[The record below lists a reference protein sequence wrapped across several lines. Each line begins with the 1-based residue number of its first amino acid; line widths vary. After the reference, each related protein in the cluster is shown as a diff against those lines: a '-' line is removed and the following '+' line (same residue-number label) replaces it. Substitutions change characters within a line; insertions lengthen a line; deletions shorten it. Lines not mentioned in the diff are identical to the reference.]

1 MSCASDTGRYEVRL
15 EGHLDQRWS
24 TWFGGLTLCHDADGT
39 TVLRSDAMDQ
49 PALHG
54 LLTTVRDLG
63 AVLISVRT
71 VDDGR

>member
-1 MSCASDTGRYEVRL
+1 MSRAAATGRYEVRL
-15 EGHLDQRWS
+15 EGHLDDRWS
-24 TWFGGLTLCHDADGT
+24 TWFGGLTLRRDADGT

-54 LLTTVRDLG
+54 LLATVRDLG

-71 VDDGR
+71 VDDGS